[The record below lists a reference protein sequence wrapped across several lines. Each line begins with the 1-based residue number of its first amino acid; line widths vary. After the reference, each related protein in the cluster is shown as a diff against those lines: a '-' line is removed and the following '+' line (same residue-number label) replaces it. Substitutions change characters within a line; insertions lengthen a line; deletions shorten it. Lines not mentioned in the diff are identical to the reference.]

1 MPRDSLEGSAYVL
14 PINLEWDTVTNLE
27 ELASLEISSFAE
39 ISTIRIPVHVW
50 SKLIRASNMI
60 KRASEEEEM
69 VKQELNTRLID
80 EHSIVLQ
87 HIQVTKSA
95 TQYSAYLQGCLTS
108 L

>member
-50 SKLIRASNMI
+50 SKLIRASKMI

-69 VKQELNTRLID
+69 VKQELVTLNTRLID

-95 TQYSAYLQGCLTS
+95 TQ
-108 L
+108 